1 MQKQLNEL
9 SGKGLNPNSRRSLY
23 DLSARYKSEIEPIK
37 QKMKT
42 REDLIA
48 EQRKARST
56 NNKILYDID
65 YANMSLDDMM
75 K

>member
-1 MQKQLNEL
+1 
-9 SGKGLNPNSRRSLY
+9 LNPNSRRSLY
-23 DLSARYKSEIEPIK
+23 DLSNRYKSEIDPIK

-48 EQRKARST
+48 EQRKLSAA
-56 NNKILYDID
+56 NNKILYDKD
-65 YANMSLDDMM
+65 YSKMSLDDMM